1 MKAGDKRQRRRLDA
15 HNLIGLFVL
24 VGCGLLFVY
33 WFYHGERIQHNEGL
47 GWDGAAYADWA
58 QRDTLEVLLNHH
70 LSEYYV
76 GRILP
81 SLTLHFVSKLLQ
93 YDIGSPT
100 RVIRAFYVFNCV
112 LLCGGIALMVSI
124 ARHYGWRR
132 NITYLAV
139 SGFLFN
145 YAVLTNLSYNPT
157 LTDMSGYVLGLAIIW
172 AYLRGNVQILWL
184 LSFVSGFVWPTMIYG
199 SFLLI
204 AFGRVKLEAGPIP
217 RHAHLIAIASG
228 LFLLALSGWLY
239 FVEGLRQASG
249 TTELK
254 PMLLPLSA
262 FLYCGYL
269 YLAELPL
276 INVAAGL
283 RALRHVSWL
292 AIVAAMV
299 LVIAVKWLTSYLS
312 DHSPGPLTIVRYIGL
327 LSQASLAN
335 PLVNAVAHAMHYG
348 PFYLLAVFLWR
359 RVAALAWS
367 EGLGLTLFTILF
379 AALSIGSES
388 RQFLNVWPVLIVL
401 VCQVLHQLDEE
412 YRIDWWFTY
421 SIAGMG
427 FILSRCWLRINVGPW
442 TGNFQNFPD
451 QMLYMYTGPWMS
463 NQMYQIFLAVTL
475 LCSIGV
481 AALLRKLPAQSPPG
495 LNLDG

>member
-1 MKAGDKRQRRRLDA
+1 MDVHDLMA
-15 HNLIGLFVL
+15 LFVL
-24 VGCGLLFVY
+24 LGCGLLFVY

-58 QRDTLEVLLNHH
+58 QRDTLEVLRKND

-81 SLTLHFVSKLLQ
+81 SLVVHFLSKWLH

-100 RVIRAFYVFNCV
+100 GVIRAFFVLNCA
-112 LLCGGIALMVSI
+112 LLCGGIALMLSI

-132 NITYLAV
+132 NIAYLAV

-157 LTDMSGYVLGLAIIW
+157 LTDISGYVLGLAIIW
-172 AYLRGNVQILWL
+172 AYLRGYLQILWL
-184 LSFVSGFVWPTMIYG
+184 LSLVSGFVWPTMIYG

-204 AFGRVKLEAGPIP
+204 AFGHTKLEAGPIP
-217 RHAHLIAIASG
+217 RHAHVLALANS
-228 LFLLALSGWLY
+228 LFLLVLSGWLY
-239 FVEGLRQASG
+239 FVKGLRQTPG

-254 PMLLPLSA
+254 LMLLPLCA
-262 FLYCGYL
+262 LLYGGYL

-276 INVAAGL
+276 INVPAGL
-283 RALRHVSWL
+283 RALRRVDWR
-292 AIVAAMV
+292 AIVAALV
-299 LVIAVKWLTSYLS
+299 LVVAVKWLTSYFS

-327 LSQASLAN
+327 LTQASLAN

-359 RVAALAWS
+359 RVAAVAWS
-367 EGLGLTLFTILF
+367 EGLGLTLFTMLF

-388 RQFLNVWPVLIVL
+388 RQFLNAWPVLIVL
-401 VCQVLHQLDEE
+401 VCQVLHQLDEQ

-427 FILSRCWLRINVGPW
+427 LILSRCWLRINVGLW
-442 TGNFQNFPD
+442 TGDFQNFPD

-463 NQMYQIFLAVTL
+463 NQMYQVFLAVTL
-475 LCSIGV
+475 LCSIGI
-481 AALLRKLPAQSPPG
+481 AALLRKLPVQSSPG
-495 LNLDG
+495 LSRDG